1 MDNNKIEEVV
11 NNNSFTDDIKNV
23 ITDAMKHPIKTAII
37 LTAVSKAIERII
49 HGKKR

>member
-11 NNNSFTDDIKNV
+11 DKNTIADDIKNV

-37 LTAVSKAIERII
+37 LTAVSKAIQRIV
-49 HGKKR
+49 HGKKH

>member
-1 MDNNKIEEVV
+1 MDNKNLEERGV
-11 NNNSFTDDIKNV
+11 NNSFADDIKNV

-37 LTAVSKAIERII
+37 LTAVSKAIQRIV